1 MVLSY
6 KITRFCP
13 VPLLEDF
20 IQLSEILIKA
30 KNENLDFYAEIE
42 ARKTQ
47 RTTCRGLKSNL
58 KVLYFSRS
66 YEKVA
71 EYTNISMFLPFIS
84 HI

>member
-1 MVLSY
+1 MKKKS
-6 KITRFCP
+6 KKTKRDIREI
-13 VPLLEDF
+13 LEDF
-20 IQLSEILIKA
+20 IKLSEIIIKA

-66 YEKVA
+66 YEKIA
-71 EYTNISMFLPFIS
+71 EIY
-84 HI
+84 